1 MNDNSIEQ
9 RLEKV
14 EEGFSEVQEAVEDFT
29 EGQKE
34 TTELVQGHSEE
45 LADTIRGAEEKIQQ
59 ATDEA
64 VERLP
69 GKPEYPSAL
78 RDAIERIEDAL
89 DALGSGPSGGVV
101 WAKPRKEEVEAI
113 YETAREFVVAEQKA
127 STSLLQRRFRI
138 GYGKAAML
146 MDMLEEKGVIEP
158 SDGTNRPRKLVE

>member
-14 EEGFSEVQEAVEDFT
+14 EEGLFEVQEAVEDFT

-45 LADTIRGAEEKIQQ
+45 LADTIRGAEEKIRQ

-64 VERLP
+64 
-69 GKPEYPSAL
+69 EYPSAL
-78 RDAIERIEDAL
+78 WNTIDRIEDAL
-89 DALGSGPSGGVV
+89 DALGSGSGGGVV
-101 WAKPRKEEVEAI
+101 WAARRKEEVEAI

-127 STSLLQRRFRI
+127 LTSLLQRRFRI

-146 MDMLEEKGVIEP
+146 MDMLEERGVIEP
-158 SDGTNRPRKLVE
+158 SDGTNRPRKLVEEE

>member
-1 MNDNSIEQ
+1 
-9 RLEKV
+9 LEKV
-14 EEGFSEVQEAVEDFT
+14 EEGFSEVQEVEDFT

-45 LADTIRGAEEKIQQ
+45 LADTIRGAEEKIRQ

-89 DALGSGPSGGVV
+89 DALGSRPSGGVV
-101 WAKPRKEEVEAI
+101 WAKPREEEEEEEEEEVEAI

-146 MDMLEEKGVIEP
+146 MDMLEEQGVVEP